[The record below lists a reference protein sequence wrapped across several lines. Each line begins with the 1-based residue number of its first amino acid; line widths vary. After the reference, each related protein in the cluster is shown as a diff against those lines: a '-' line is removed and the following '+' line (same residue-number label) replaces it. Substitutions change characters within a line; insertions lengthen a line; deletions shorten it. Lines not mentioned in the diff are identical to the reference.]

1 MRAYEFTKRQPLTEA
16 VIATMLASWAAGR
29 ALSWLKGKIT
39 NIASQNIEKKIKENE
54 TLEAIDQYLA
64 QILGSHKGAIGSVL
78 TSFAMALVF
87 SKGQA
92 LEAALATVGNI
103 AMKYVNEYTGV
114 APAKRAASQI
124 GKDILSGNIT
134 WEKFFDQLRSLE
146 PAVDRMIDAY
156 DQITD
161 PEYQNKIEPAQIVQ
175 AKPAIDNANPAV
187 APREYNYYDPNED
200 PLRPY
205 IAGHTHA

>member
-1 MRAYEFTKRQPLTEA
+1 MRAYEFTNRQPLTEA

-29 ALSWLKGKIT
+29 ALSWLKGKIKNT
-39 NIASQNIEKKIKENE
+39 ASQNIEKKIKENE

-114 APAKRAASQI
+114 APAKRAVNQI
-124 GKDILSGNIT
+124 GKDIMSGDIT
-134 WEKFFDQLRSLE
+134 WEKFFQQLRTME
-146 PAVDRMIDAY
+146 PAVDRMLDTY
-156 DQITD
+156 DQLTD
-161 PEYQNKIEPAQIVQ
+161 PDYQNKVQPAPIVQ
-175 AKPAIDNANPAV
+175 AQPQQTTQQDT
-187 APREYNYYDPNED
+187 ED
-200 PLRPY
+200 PLQPY
-205 IAGHTHA
+205 IAGNYIN